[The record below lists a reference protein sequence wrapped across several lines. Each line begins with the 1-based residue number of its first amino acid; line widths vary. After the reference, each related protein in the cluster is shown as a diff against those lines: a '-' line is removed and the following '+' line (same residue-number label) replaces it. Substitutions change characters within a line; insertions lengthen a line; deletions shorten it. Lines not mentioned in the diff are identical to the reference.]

1 MHQGRGRGAGGGCEQ
16 VPRRCRE
23 FRRRSRGVGARRPQ
37 MPSPLV
43 RRRRTSWMMRSRSRT
58 TYKNTVALYTSYIL
72 LEHTFTLK
80 CQLAASLNSPSVF
93 ANTELQTGSPSR
105 TAVRPDDVRRA
116 RPPRMLCFASH
127 KQAHPRGHLTI
138 LFCRI
143 VFRFLGFVRGSCG
156 GRRRLGC
163 CCLLLCCLCLCCLCL
178 RLCLCC
184 LCLVLCCA

>member
-1 MHQGRGRGAGGGCEQ
+1 MRSVHQGRGRGAGGGCGQ
-16 VPRRCRE
+16 VPRPFGSLRPGVARTVGVDPDALARYVLDDALQE
-23 FRRRSRGVGARRPQ
+23 PYKVQKHRRAI
-37 MPSPLV
+37 
-43 RRRRTSWMMRSRSRT
+43 
-58 TYKNTVALYTSYIL
+58 YFLYTSCAHL
-72 LEHTFTLK
+72 NLHT
-80 CQLAASLNSPSVF
+80 ARRISESPSP
-93 ANTELQTGSPSR
+93 PSR
-105 TAVRPDDVRRA
+105 TAVRDGGVRRA